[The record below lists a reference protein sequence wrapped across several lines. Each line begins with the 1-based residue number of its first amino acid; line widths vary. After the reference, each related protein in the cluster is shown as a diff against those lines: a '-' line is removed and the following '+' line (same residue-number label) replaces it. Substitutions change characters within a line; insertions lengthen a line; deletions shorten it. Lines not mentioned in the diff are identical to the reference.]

1 MRVSRDVTY
10 EVKSIKSGHNLE
22 LEADQT
28 KTRYCTLASGKLY
41 IKVQE
46 QEPFT
51 IGPHGLFKIAP
62 GSAAK
67 IQNRLYIDSVL
78 HISTYAD
85 G

>member
-1 MRVSRDVTY
+1 MTF
-10 EVKSIKSGHNLE
+10 EVKTIKAGNNLE

-41 IKVQE
+41 VSVQE
-46 QEPFT
+46 QDPFT

-78 HISTYAD
+78 HISTFAD